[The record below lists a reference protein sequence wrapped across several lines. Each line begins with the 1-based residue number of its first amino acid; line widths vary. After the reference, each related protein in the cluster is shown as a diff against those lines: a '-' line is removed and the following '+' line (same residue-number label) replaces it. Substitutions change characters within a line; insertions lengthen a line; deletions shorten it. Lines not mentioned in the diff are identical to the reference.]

1 MIASHRIVTEGV
13 SAHKTGLSLRR
24 RRSVP
29 RVSVRRLA
37 TQATLAH
44 SDNIKLTGKH
54 LVLTPALKE
63 YANEKFGH
71 MANKFDGMIIGDV
84 DVKFSVHGP
93 AGRNQVQRTEVTIQ
107 TKNGVIRGEEEAEH
121 INASIDGVCDKLTR
135 KLRKLKEK
143 GGKHQGK
150 AQGAAK
156 RGSESLKEVLSPAL
170 ELADDEEDEYED
182 IEEVIREER
191 VNLVK
196 MSAVEAARR
205 LDKSDAPCLMYE
217 DDSLGGPR
225 VIFRRNKGGYGVYV
239 PF

>member
-182 IEEVIREER
+182 IEEVIRFVTAPIAVARCR
-191 VNLVK
+191 V
-196 MSAVEAARR
+196 
-205 LDKSDAPCLMYE
+205 
-217 DDSLGGPR
+217 
-225 VIFRRNKGGYGVYV
+225 V
-239 PF
+239 PSRANSSC